1 MIDMYTILITG
12 SRKMTPKMIG
22 AVRKNMNSPQYDA
35 VTMIER
41 QGKIKPI
48 LEKINMVGSY
58 YRKTKRETKLKNR
71 EEYKNLYSTE
81 IKWLKDNLNLLK
93 DDKFMIDMYTI
104 LVTGSRKM
112 TPKMIES
119 VRKNM
124 NSPQYDTVQMIER
137 QEKIKPILEKIN
149 MVLTLVKEVD
159 EGKDDYYVKNYSAKP
174 FVTSIMSQLKTRG
187 KLSEKQ
193 MTGLNKVYKKYIK
206 MKEKK

>member
-1 MIDMYTILITG
+1 M
-12 SRKMTPKMIG
+12 PF
-22 AVRKNMNSPQYDA
+22 
-35 VTMIER
+35 
-41 QGKIKPI
+41 
-48 LEKINMVGSY
+48 
-58 YRKTKRETKLKNR
+58 YRKTKPETKLKNR

-124 NSPQYDTVQMIER
+124 NSTQYDTVKMIER
-137 QEKIKPILEKIN
+137 QEKIKPILEKIH
-149 MVLTLVKEVD
+149 MVLELVKEMD
-159 EGKDDYYVKNYSAKP
+159 EGKDDYYIKNYSP
-174 FVTSIMSQLKTRG
+174 LSFVTSIMSQLKTRG

-193 MTGLNKVYKKYIK
+193 MAGLNKVYKKYMK
-206 MKEKK
+206 MKENKDV

>member
-1 MIDMYTILITG
+1 M
-12 SRKMTPKMIG
+12 PF
-22 AVRKNMNSPQYDA
+22 
-35 VTMIER
+35 
-41 QGKIKPI
+41 
-48 LEKINMVGSY
+48 
-58 YRKTKRETKLKNR
+58 YRKTKPETKLKNR

-124 NSPQYDTVQMIER
+124 NSSQYDTIKMIER
-137 QEKIKPILEKIN
+137 QEKIKPILEKIH
-149 MVLTLVKEVD
+149 MVLELVKEVD
-159 EGKDDYYVKNYSAKP
+159 EGKDDYYIKNYSP
-174 FVTSIMSQLKTRG
+174 LSFVSSIMGQLKKRG

-193 MTGLNKVYKKYIK
+193 MAGLNKVYKKYMK
-206 MKEKK
+206 MKENKDV